1 MENIELISFQII
13 SAVGSAKS
21 DYLEALSLAKKG
33 KFKEAKEKILLGES
47 SFIKGHEVHSQLISQ
62 EANGNNLDFSLLLM
76 HAEDQLMSA
85 EVIKILVQE
94 LIELYEG
101 RIKYE

>member
-1 MENIELISFQII
+1 MENVELISFQII

-21 DYLEALSLAKKG
+21 DYLEALSLAKQG
-33 KFKEAKEKILLGES
+33 DFEAAQLKIKSGEA

-62 EANGNNLDFSLLLM
+62 EAGGKNLEFSLLLM

-85 EVIKILVQE
+85 EVIKIMAQE
-94 LIELYEG
+94 LIDLYEG
-101 RIKYE
+101 RNKNE

>member
-1 MENIELISFQII
+1 MESIELISFQII

-33 KFKEAKEKILLGES
+33 KFLEAKEKILAGEN

-94 LIELYEG
+94 LIELYES
-101 RIKYE
+101 REKYE